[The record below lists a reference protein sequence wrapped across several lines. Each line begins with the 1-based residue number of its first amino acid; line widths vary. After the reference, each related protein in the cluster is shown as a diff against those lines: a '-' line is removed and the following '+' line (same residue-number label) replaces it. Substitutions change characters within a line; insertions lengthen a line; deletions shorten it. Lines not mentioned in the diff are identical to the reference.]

1 MKFQELKEQM
11 IALLEP
17 LAEESGYELVDIDI
31 SGSMSNP
38 VVAVM
43 LDHPQGIDLE
53 KIVSA
58 NEWVDV
64 ALDEADFI
72 DSSYILEVSSPG
84 INRPLRKPED
94 FVRFSGNDVHIK
106 IDAPK
111 GKQANFKGVLKGIDE
126 GIVHIECGEAVE
138 DIDFDSITSA
148 RLSTKIDFKSEE
160 GK

>member
-1 MKFQELKEQM
+1 MKFKELKEQM

-38 VVAVM
+38 VIAVM

-53 KIVSA
+53 KIVTA
-58 NEWVDV
+58 NEWVDA

-72 DSSYILEVSSPG
+72 GSSYILEVSSPG
-84 INRPLRKPED
+84 INRPLRKAED
-94 FVRFSGNDVHIK
+94 FVRFSGSDVHIK

-111 GKQANFKGVLKGIDE
+111 GKQANFKGVLKGIDKDA
-126 GIVHIECGEAVE
+126 VRIECE
-138 DIDFDSITSA
+138 DVLREIKFDSIISA
-148 RLSTKIDFKSEE
+148 RLSTKIDFKSGER
-160 GK
+160 K